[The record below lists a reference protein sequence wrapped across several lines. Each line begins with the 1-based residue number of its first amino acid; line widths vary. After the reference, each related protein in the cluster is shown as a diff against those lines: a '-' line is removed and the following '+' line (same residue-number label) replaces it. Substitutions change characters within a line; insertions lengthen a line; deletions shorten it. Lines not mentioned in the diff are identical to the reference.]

1 MTRRADGLHNDGD
14 DARRE
19 PPERYAGQVLDAELH
34 VLDRQ
39 ILDNTGT
46 PVVTVDDLEL
56 TDVTMDSPIDVGTP
70 APVITNL
77 LSGTSLATRIFGG
90 RPPDDRLHRIPWS
103 DVERIDIVVN
113 LGVRGDTLD
122 VTWVERWMRDHVI
135 ARIPGGRHDP
145 E

>member
-1 MTRRADGLHNDGD
+1 MTRQSDRG
-14 DARRE
+14 RRE
-19 PPERYAGQVLDAELH
+19 PPEQYAGQVLDAELH
-34 VLDRQ
+34 LLDRQ

-56 TDVTMDSPIDVGTP
+56 TDVAVDEPISEGTP
-70 APVITNL
+70 APTITNL

-90 RPPDDRLHRIPWS
+90 RPPQSRLHRIPWS

-113 LGVRGDTLD
+113 LGVSGESLD

>member
-1 MTRRADGLHNDGD
+1 MTRHADDNSDVP
-14 DARRE
+14 RE

-34 VLDRQ
+34 LLDRQ

-56 TDVTMDSPIDVGTP
+56 SDVALDVPIEKGTP

-90 RPPDDRLHRIPWS
+90 RPPDARLHRIPWS

-113 LGVRGDTLD
+113 LGVTGGTLD